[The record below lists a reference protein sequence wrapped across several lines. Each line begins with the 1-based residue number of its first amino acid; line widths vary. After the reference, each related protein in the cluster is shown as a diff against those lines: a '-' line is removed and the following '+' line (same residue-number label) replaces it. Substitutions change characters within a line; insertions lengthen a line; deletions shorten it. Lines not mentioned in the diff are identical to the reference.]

1 MSRQVMHHVEEDAY
15 AWLKQL
21 ADADNVGVGEIV
33 RRCIHFCMQSQEEP
47 AEPSRAEFE
56 AEWARAEAMKRE
68 AERKALIAAKQAEL
82 EALLR
87 GEPTE
92 QYTEPVRR
100 ETSVLDEDYSN
111 EPRAEEIEIPL
122 DPDDVGGPVPPQT
135 RPVVRS
141 NAPAASLF
149 ETTAMTPPSGMRPGT
164 ATRPAPPNRDLGNG
178 LKMGDALGNIKVTY
192 TAGWMPVQDHHRQA
206 VCEWVNVI
214 RRGPGMLTQNYDY
227 YSYTLDPAADRD
239 NSLGGVRQLLGDVKK
254 WVW

>member
-15 AWLKQL
+15 AWLKGL

-47 AEPSRAEFE
+47 AEPSRAELE

-87 GEPTE
+87 GDEPA
-92 QYTEPVRR
+92 PVQVR

-178 LKMGDALGNIKVTY
+178 LKMGDALGNIVR
-192 TAGWMPVQDHHRQA
+192 ANFQHLGFSR
-206 VCEWVNVI
+206 
-214 RRGPGMLTQNYDY
+214 
-227 YSYTLDPAADRD
+227 
-239 NSLGGVRQLLGDVKK
+239 GGV
-254 WVW
+254 

>member
-1 MSRQVMHHVEEDAY
+1 
-15 AWLKQL
+15 
-21 ADADNVGVGEIV
+21 
-33 RRCIHFCMQSQEEP
+33 MQSQEEP
-47 AEPSRAEFE
+47 AEPSRAELE

-87 GEPTE
+87 GDEPA
-92 QYTEPVRR
+92 PVQVR

-178 LKMGDALGNIKVTY
+178 LKMGDALGNIVR
-192 TAGWMPVQDHHRQA
+192 ANFQHLGFSR
-206 VCEWVNVI
+206 
-214 RRGPGMLTQNYDY
+214 
-227 YSYTLDPAADRD
+227 
-239 NSLGGVRQLLGDVKK
+239 GGV
-254 WVW
+254 